1 MTTTTL
7 SEQNSSDTTAT
18 DGITVDADAL
28 AARLGIDL
36 PRDTQRLGVDGA
48 GEVHY
53 HSPRTQRV
61 WVVDGDTPD
70 ATVTHV
76 ADVTGKSIHAWIAH
90 VRGERGAWTVCY
102 YDRGLATGLAQA
114 FERAEEAADR

>member
-1 MTTTTL
+1 MSTNTR
-7 SEQNSSDTTAT
+7 SEQNSSDTT

-36 PRDTQRLGVDGA
+36 PGDTQRLGVDGA

-53 HSPRTQRV
+53 HSPRAQRV

-70 ATVTHV
+70 PTVTHV
-76 ADVTGKSIHAWIAH
+76 ADVTGKSTQDWIAH
-90 VRGERGAWTVCY
+90 VRGERGDWTVCY
-102 YDRGLATGLAQA
+102 YDPDLATGLAQA
-114 FERAEEAADR
+114 LQRAQETDR

>member
-7 SEQNSSDTTAT
+7 SEHNSSDTT

-28 AARLGIDL
+28 TARLGIDL

-53 HSPRTQRV
+53 HSPRTDRV
-61 WVVDGDTPD
+61 WVVDGDDTI
-70 ATVTHV
+70 VTHV
-76 ADVTGKSIHAWIAH
+76 ADVAGKSIHEWIAH
-90 VRGERGAWTVCY
+90 VRGERGAWTTCY
-102 YDRGLATGLAQA
+102 YDRDLGTGLA
-114 FERAEEAADR
+114 RALLRAQETDR

>member
-7 SEQNSSDTTAT
+7 SEHNSSDTTTT
-18 DGITVDADAL
+18 DGITVDVDAL

-53 HSPRTQRV
+53 HSPRHQRV
-61 WVVDGDTPD
+61 WVVDGDDT
-70 ATVTHV
+70 TVTHV
-76 ADVTGKSIHAWIAH
+76 ADVAGKSIHAWIAH
-90 VRGERGAWTVCY
+90 VRGERGAWTTCY
-102 YDRGLATGLAQA
+102 YDRGLATGLARA
-114 FERAEEAADR
+114 FERAQGADR

>member
-1 MTTTTL
+1 MSVNP
-7 SEQNSSDTTAT
+7 SEQNSSDTT

-53 HSPRTQRV
+53 HSPRADRV
-61 WVVDGDTPD
+61 WVVDGDDT
-70 ATVTHV
+70 TVTHV
-76 ADVTGKSIHAWIAH
+76 ADLTGKSTQEWIAH
-90 VRGERGAWTVCY
+90 VRGERGDWTTCY
-102 YDRGLATGLAQA
+102 YDPDLATGLARA
-114 FERAEEAADR
+114 FERAQEADR

>member
-7 SEQNSSDTTAT
+7 SEHNSSDTT

-28 AARLGIDL
+28 AARLGINL

-53 HSPRTQRV
+53 HSPRADRV
-61 WVVDGDTPD
+61 WVVDGDDT
-70 ATVTHV
+70 TVTHV

-90 VRGERGAWTVCY
+90 VRGERGDWTVCY
-102 YDRGLATGLAQA
+102 YDRDLATGLAQA
-114 FERAEEAADR
+114 LQRAQETDR

>member
-1 MTTTTL
+1 MTTTTF
-7 SEQNSSDTTAT
+7 SEHNSSDTTTT
-18 DGITVDADAL
+18 DGIDVDVDAL

-76 ADVTGKSIHAWIAH
+76 ADLTGQSTQDWIAH
-90 VRGERGAWTVCY
+90 VRGERGDWTVCY

-114 FERAEEAADR
+114 LQRAQETDR

>member
-1 MTTTTL
+1 MSTTNA
-7 SEQNSSDTTAT
+7 SEHNSSDTT

-36 PRDTQRLGVDGA
+36 PADTQRLGVDGA

-53 HSPRTQRV
+53 HSPRTDRV
-61 WVVDGDTPD
+61 WVVDGDDT
-70 ATVTHV
+70 TVTHV
-76 ADVTGKSIHAWIAH
+76 ADVAGKSIHSWIAH
-90 VRGERGAWTVCY
+90 VRGERGDWTTCY

-114 FERAEEAADR
+114 LQRAQETDR